1 MSATDPRFQFGAKRA
16 VTLITANYYLGGNT
30 IKTTVLNSRS
40 VKAGHVTSIP
50 NEGNGLGT
58 ESVNQNSVAVAA
70 TNPTSAAPEVN
81 DPNPTPLNI
90 NENNVSEIVAPA
102 GFAVGAEEFPQ
113 EDVEEQAGTEHDN
126 IAASPQIVATVH
138 GMEWVRASTND
149 LPLNGN
155 VPARMWSIRN
165 SVGDVLVPGGNRVA
179 TQDISPLEFFLLL
192 FPPKQLSDMVHWTN
206 VELNKASLKETTASE
221 VLKFF
226 GILILM
232 TKFEFTTRSS
242 LWNTTAWSKYRP
254 APQFGLTGMSKH
266 RFKDLFSSMRWSN
279 QPDAPGEGESSE
291 EYRWKLVDDFVKNFN
306 EHRANYFNPSE
317 LICVDE
323 SMSRWYGQGGHWINH
338 GLPQYV
344 AIDRKPENG
353 CEIQNAACGRSGV
366 MLRLK
371 LVKGVN
377 LPGSE
382 DEVLGDNE
390 ESLLHGTNVLK
401 HVVSPWFGTNRIV
414 CADSYFASV
423 GAAKE
428 LYRNG
433 LRFIGVVK
441 TATRGYPK
449 TFLTSVELL
458 RSNAT
463 EDSPELGAMVWM
475 DRERRYFISTAGSFE
490 AGAPYERCRWRQVDA
505 TPNAPPE
512 QVMFTIA
519 QPKIAEIY
527 YTTSCGAID
536 KHNRLRQD
544 DLRME
549 KKIETKDWSTR
560 VNLSIFSMID
570 TWLVFSAMRNT
581 PRVQMNQKEFY
592 SVLAEE
598 LIDNMYGSRG
608 RPSAQPRSSPN
619 SMSFQDACMRA
630 LESGGPRAGVL
641 THLTP
646 VKRLKNSKGEKTT
659 FRYQGRC
666 KECQK
671 KTTWQCSDCDD
682 DGKIIYLCAT
692 KNGKRCFLNHLARN
706 HAHLDEF

>member
-1 MSATDPRFQFGAKRA
+1 MGREAIG
-16 VTLITANYYLGGNT
+16 
-30 IKTTVLNSRS
+30 
-40 VKAGHVTSIP
+40 
-50 NEGNGLGT
+50 
-58 ESVNQNSVAVAA
+58 
-70 TNPTSAAPEVN
+70 
-81 DPNPTPLNI
+81 
-90 NENNVSEIVAPA
+90 
-102 GFAVGAEEFPQ
+102 
-113 EDVEEQAGTEHDN
+113 
-126 IAASPQIVATVH
+126 
-138 GMEWVRASTND
+138 
-149 LPLNGN
+149 
-155 VPARMWSIRN
+155 
-165 SVGDVLVPGGNRVA
+165 
-179 TQDISPLEFFLLL
+179 
-192 FPPKQLSDMVHWTN
+192 
-206 VELNKASLKETTASE
+206 
-221 VLKFF
+221 
-226 GILILM
+226 
-232 TKFEFTTRSS
+232 
-242 LWNTTAWSKYRP
+242 
-254 APQFGLTGMSKH
+254 
-266 RFKDLFSSMRWSN
+266 
-279 QPDAPGEGESSE
+279 
-291 EYRWKLVDDFVKNFN
+291 
-306 EHRANYFNPSE
+306 
-317 LICVDE
+317 
-323 SMSRWYGQGGHWINH
+323 
-338 GLPQYV
+338 YV

-353 CEIQNAACGRSGV
+353 CEIQNVACGRSKV

-371 LVKGVN
+371 LFKGVN
-377 LPGSE
+377 LPDSE

-390 ESLLHGTNVLK
+390 ESLLHGTTVLK

-449 TFLTSVELL
+449 TFLTSVELQNRGDFLAL

-527 YTTSCGAID
+527 YTTCGAID

-549 KKIETKDWSTR
+549 KKIETKDWSMR
-560 VNLSIFSMID
+560 VNLSIFSMIVVD

-581 PRVQMNQKEFY
+581 PRRVELNQKELY

-619 SMSFQDACMRA
+619 SMSFQDACIRA

-646 VKRLKNSKGEKTT
+646 VKHLKNRKGEKTT

-682 DGKIIYLCAT
+682 DGKIVYLCPT
-692 KNGKRCFLNHLARN
+692 KNGQRCFLNHLARN